1 MTDNTNFSED
11 PHATMPVSEGSASVR
26 EQVPAFL
33 RQQTAEIATILGSTN
48 APALLS
54 PQPENIPAELSDIPQ
69 WLVWR
74 GEWIAPHNGKAGKLN
89 KVPFQIGGG
98 KARVNDSATWATF
111 PAALRAYLDSQDPKF
126 GTAPF
131 SGLGFVLTREN
142 GIVGLD
148 FDDVIDP
155 ETGELKP
162 SMIAI
167 IESLNS
173 YTEVS
178 PSGTGLRIFVRGKL
192 PPSGRVRGQSDGSKF
207 EVYDGGRYVTVT
219 GRKLPGVP
227 DAIEDRRAQLL
238 EFHAQHIASPDDG
251 AGESGASIPAGPPP
265 LRPVVANALT
275 DDELLQKARDSRNGT
290 RFLALWVGD
299 LADPELATYNG
310 DHSSA
315 DLALCSN
322 LAFWAGRDP
331 DRIDRLFRQ
340 SGLMR
345 EKWNVRHSSD
355 GRTYGQM
362 TIERAIN
369 SCEGCFGQRQ
379 PGAFGNVVFPHITAD
394 DIPAAKGSAGKDSIY
409 GEGQLLEMLHPD
421 WNVGS
426 LTSEAA
432 HAARFARA
440 FDGDLR
446 HCSQLGWLKFDGI
459 IWERDDRKSSRTVS
473 AMVALSQVVRE
484 EVTRLYQLSALLS
497 KAGRASDAA
506 AMALAAKVHARHVKT
521 TETNR
526 FIRDTLSIAA
536 GTLHISVETFNAR
549 PFRLAFKNLV
559 WDRGERRP
567 HRRDDY
573 LLAVSPI
580 EIPLE
585 VASDISHEVALE
597 TVSDATV
604 SDDSAEDEWLAVL
617 RRISNGDAELERTLQ
632 DVVGYALSGSSDLRT
647 ILWFYGEGGTGKS
660 TISELC
666 ETVLAEGVYPVRPNH
681 LGRSGDRER
690 LGCSLWNCFLAVCS
704 ESGNQKLDVEV
715 LKLLSGA
722 DTLSARFLYQEP
734 FNVHPTHALLM
745 LSNDAPYLDAYDK
758 ALKDR
763 VLVLP
768 FDHALSQ
775 GGMLQFG
782 KEKNARIEKVRKDPQ
797 SELVR
802 GFAEW
807 ALVGVERIRQ
817 TKAIHRCAVV
827 AAATK
832 KFWADTDP
840 LGEFW
845 DSIPL
850 QIVAVGIAKGTLRG
864 IYEEWCEDNGQARA
878 FSPILW
884 VRACE
889 SVGLV
894 EERRDTKGTR
904 YWVLPAAAAE
914 KLWDKAS
921 AELGEP
927 SKTVVPNIYGERISY
942 QESIYRKLSGVLNPP
957 PPLKKPTA
965 KEVEDLINFNIND
978 LNHFNSDD
986 STTS

>member
-1 MTDNTNFSED
+1 MTNHPSSED
-11 PHATMPVSEGSASVR
+11 PNAIVPVSQGSASVR
-26 EQVPAFL
+26 EHVPALL
-33 RQQTAEIATILGSTN
+33 RQQTAEIATIF
-48 APALLS
+48 APV
-54 PQPENIPAELSDIPQ
+54 EFDNIPVLLQ
-69 WLVWR
+69 KHKHWVLWR
-74 GEWIAPHNGKAGKLN
+74 WIKRDGKST
-89 KVPFQIGGG
+89 KVPYHSNGQKADVTDVYACEEYETVKACYEANYQANYQANETGG
-98 KARVNDSATWATF
+98 
-111 PAALRAYLDSQDPKF
+111 LRFD
-126 GTAPF
+126 GV
-131 SGLGFVLTREN
+131 GFVLTKEI
-142 GIVGLD
+142 GIVGVD
-148 FDDVIDP
+148 MDDQKCEDGLWQPTVAEQIAALQ
-155 ETGELKP
+155 TYGE
-162 SMIAI
+162 I
-167 IESLNS
+167 
-173 YTEVS
+173 S
-178 PSGTGLRIFVRGKL
+178 PSGRGVRFFGLGALTAAGRKRGK
-192 PPSGRVRGQSDGSKF
+192 F
-207 EVYDGGRYVTVT
+207 EIYDGARYLTVT
-219 GRKLPGVP
+219 GHKLPGATDDVREC
-227 DAIEDRRAQLL
+227 DEALSNFQAKY
-238 EFHAQHIASPDDG
+238 IAH
-251 AGESGASIPAGPPP
+251 PAGATAGRAFVNAS
-265 LRPVVANALT
+265 RPIVPNTLT
-275 DDELLQKARDSRNGT
+275 DDELLEKARDSRNGT
-290 RFLALWVGD
+290 RFSVLLAGD
-299 LADPELATYNG
+299 LTHRELATYNG

-315 DLALCSN
+315 DLALCSR
-322 LAFWAGRDP
+322 LAFWTGRDP

-345 EKWNVRHSSD
+345 EKWDMRHSSD

-369 SCEGCFGQRQ
+369 SCENCFGERQ
-379 PGAFGNVVFPHITAD
+379 PCEFGNVVFPDITAD

-432 HAARFARA
+432 HAARLAQA

-446 HCSQLGWLKFDGI
+446 HNSHLSWLKFDGI

-585 VASDISHEVALE
+585 VASDISREVALE
-597 TVSDATV
+597 TVSDVALSDVTV
-604 SDDSAEDEWLAVL
+604 SDDSKENDWSVVL
-617 RRISNGDAELERTLQ
+617 RRISNGDVELERTLQ
-632 DVVGYALSGSSDLRT
+632 DVVGYVLSGSSDLRT
-647 ILWFYGEGGTGKS
+647 IPWFYGEGGTGKS
-660 TISELC
+660 TMSELC
-666 ETVLAEGVYPVRPNH
+666 ETVLAGGVYPVQPSH

-690 LGCSLWNCFLAVCS
+690 LGAALWNCFLAVCS

-722 DTLSARFLYQEP
+722 DTLSARFFYKEP
-734 FNVHPTHALLM
+734 FNFQPTHALLM
-745 LSNDAPYLDAYDK
+745 LSNDAPHLDAYDN

-782 KEKNARIEKVRKDPQ
+782 KEKNARIEKVRKNPQ

-817 TKAIHRCAVV
+817 TKAIYRCAVV
-827 AAATK
+827 ATATK

-850 QIVAVGIAKGTLRG
+850 QIVVNGITKAKLRNV
-864 IYEEWCEDNGQARA
+864 YEAWCEDNGQVRA

-894 EERRDTKGTR
+894 EDRRNTKSTR
-904 YWVLPAAAAE
+904 YWVLPPAAAK
-914 KLWDKAS
+914 KLWDKAR

-927 SKTVVPNIYGERISY
+927 SKSVVPNIYGERISY
-942 QESIYRKLSGVLNPP
+942 QDSVYRMLSGLLNPP
-957 PPLKKPTA
+957 PPLKAPTK
-965 KEVEDLINFNIND
+965 KEVEDLIHFNIND
-978 LNHFNSDD
+978 LDHFNPEDL
-986 STTS
+986 TTS